1 MAPVLRLLAPLTSAY
16 VSRAGPERLPAQ
28 LAERARTDLVGRH
41 GFEAC
46 VLEAIVTVDAKGR
59 VPLPASDR
67 GPGSDVVS
75 VTVVSDGSIEI
86 AFGDVGDHGDG
97 GPWALDARGRLQL
110 HHGVLRAA
118 GVGPGE
124 RLAVV
129 RLEDPARLVL
139 TSLGSLAVR
148 YGAR

>member
-16 VSRAGPERLPAQ
+16 VSRAGPERLPAR
-28 LAERARTDLVGRH
+28 LAEHARTDLVVRH
-41 GFEAC
+41 GFEPC

-59 VPLPASDR
+59 VPLPTNDR
-67 GPGSDVVS
+67 GPGSGVVS
-75 VTVVSDGSIEI
+75 VTVVSDGTIEI
-86 AFGDVGDHGDG
+86 ACAVGDQGDG

-129 RLEDPARLVL
+129 RLEDPPRLVL

-148 YGAR
+148 NATR